1 MAGTSGLRK
10 NEIPDGQLFRAAGG
24 IVWEYAGEAPT
35 QAPEPHAKL
44 LRQGDARTIKI
55 ISMNALLDRGLFEPV
70 G

>member
-1 MAGTSGLRK
+1 M
-10 NEIPDGQLFRAAGG
+10 FRAAGG
-24 IVWEYAGEAPT
+24 ILWEYAGEVPT

-70 G
+70 S